1 MPHWEDSQILD
12 KYNPYRG
19 IGERF
24 RSEEYFL
31 EKLMIRGTPKIVDI
45 GSACGDIARYI
56 AECHNSYDFSYLGVE
71 LSYNLFQAAK
81 ARYETKH
88 YNNPLNQGKPLDVS
102 FYNCSFNCDF
112 VNKNSRVFDILLA
125 TGFIQHSANPDG
137 DIKLFE
143 QICKKNSTIIFD
155 VKLFTNEVSL
165 LGGKEAYCD
174 HKPKIPYNVFN
185 LKQFIE
191 NLESVFPC
199 NSIEIFGY
207 RSGMHESVVLPKTI
221 TETPISAH
229 VCVESGPSELI
240 LNLSGI

>member
-31 EKLMIRGTPKIVDI
+31 EKLMIRGAPKIVDV

-71 LSYNLFQAAK
+71 LSHNLFQAAK
-81 ARYETKH
+81 ARYETKY
-88 YNNPLNQGKPLDVS
+88 YNNPLNQEMSLDVS
-102 FYNCSFNCDF
+102 FYNCSFNRDF
-112 VNKNSRVFDILLA
+112 VNKNSGVFDILLA
-125 TGFIQHSANPDG
+125 TGFIQHSANPDE
-137 DIKLFE
+137 DIKLFK
-143 QICKKNSTIIFD
+143 QICQKNSTIIFD
-155 VKLFTNEVSL
+155 VKLFTDEVSL
-165 LGGKEAYCD
+165 LGGERAYCD

-185 LKQFIE
+185 LKHFTAI
-191 NLESVFPC
+191 LESIFPC
-199 NSIEIFGY
+199 KSIEIFGY
-207 RSGMHESVVLPKTI
+207 RSGIHESVVLPKTI

-229 VCVESGPSELI
+229 VCVERGPNELI